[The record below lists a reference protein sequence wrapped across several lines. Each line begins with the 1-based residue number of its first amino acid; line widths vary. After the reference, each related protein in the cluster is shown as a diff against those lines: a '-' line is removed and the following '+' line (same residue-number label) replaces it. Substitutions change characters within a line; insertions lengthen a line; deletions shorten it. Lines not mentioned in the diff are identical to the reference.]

1 MRIPSQGIYRNFIG
15 RGSKPKILLR
25 VFKFFILFLLFS
37 PLFYSSSHASQEAK
51 RVLSLVDYIG
61 GDYKN
66 AVQGGKVI
74 NEGEYKE
81 MLEFSTDSLR
91 LFVELRS
98 SSGDK
103 EGIELDLIHLHM
115 PHRRQKGCFLLWTI

>member
-1 MRIPSQGIYRNFIG
+1 MRIPSKGIYRNFI
-15 RGSKPKILLR
+15 RIGSESKIFLGVVSFLIS
-25 VFKFFILFLLFS
+25 FFLFLL
-37 PLFYSSSHASQEAK
+37 LFYTYSYASQEAK
-51 RVLSLVDYIG
+51 RVLALVDYIG

-74 NEGEYKE
+74 NEEEYNE

-91 LFVELRS
+91 LFGELRS

-103 EGIELDLIHLHM
+103 EGIELDLIEL
-115 PHRRQKGCFLLWTI
+115 RKKIEDKSSTKEI